1 MSTVTE
7 TRTHKGPVLPAPGTY
22 GPSYFSMGIN
32 VASFIAYLFM
42 IYNLF
47 FASILFFFG
56 FVDYLEYQ
64 RQYSAAKA
72 AYEEEKRIWEAAHQG
87 QEYTQP
93 FSFVAKNENGD
104 LILPYTTLRF
114 GLQFFLVFLVLFIPT
129 RRIVKTYGS
138 RRLVI
143 DDVGITIK
151 QFQFKTLFKKLF
163 LAPINYLQKGEFDL
177 DPMTTEQFVTW
188 EGVLDIQVKK
198 SESIIASIIPN
209 LKKAVVY
216 TMDRSFVIDGIAYQ
230 RAEEI
235 MEKMKT
241 FGDSLEEKVIDFG
254 YGASIAIIWRRMKRS
269 KVGMLG
275 FVLVAFFLM
284 VAVLAAVFSIAY
296 PLSDLQLRTEP
307 VLVEFFS
314 FNIGGKTIP
323 IHLRNP
329 NYGDP
334 RAKWISPNEQY
345 YFGTDGDG
353 RDVFSRIFFGSF
365 YSILIGVV
373 AQVII
378 VFLGGIIGAAS
389 GYLGGA
395 FDNVMMR
402 VADVLL
408 VLPGLPILIMISAA
422 FGSVFDVI
430 PIQGAYYLVVY
441 SIFALIGW
449 PGTARYI
456 RAEVLAIKEA
466 EFIQAEYVLGA
477 THWRTITRHIIPNAM
492 STLIII
498 FTLGIAGVIQGVAS
512 LAFLGFGSA
521 DTLVWGSDLSVYA
534 NDTRLVTQGTWWG
547 VTYVSLALFLLT
559 LGFNLLGD
567 SLRDALDPTLKE

>member
-1 MSTVTE
+1 LYT
-7 TRTHKGPVLPAPGTY
+7 
-22 GPSYFSMGIN
+22 
-32 VASFIAYLFM
+32 
-42 IYNLF
+42 LF
-47 FASILFFFG
+47 FASLFFIFG
-56 FVDYLEYQ
+56 FSDYLEYQ
-64 RQYSAAKA
+64 RQYAAAKS
-72 AYEEEKRIWEAAHQG
+72 AYEEQKRIWEAAHEG
-87 QEYTQP
+87 QQYTQP

-114 GLQFFLVFLVLFIPT
+114 GLQFFLVFLVIFIPT
-129 RRIVKTYGS
+129 RKIVRTYGS
-138 RRLVI
+138 RKLII
-143 DDVGITIK
+143 DDNGITIK
-151 QFQFKTLFKKLF
+151 VLHLKTLFKKLL
-163 LAPINYLQKGEFDL
+163 LAPFTYLQTKEFDL
-177 DPMTTEQFVTW
+177 DPMKTEQFVTW

-216 TMDRSFVIDGIAYQ
+216 TMDRSFVIDSLAYQ
-230 RAEEI
+230 NADEI

-275 FVLVAFFLM
+275 FVLVTFFLL
-284 VAVLAAVFSIAY
+284 VAVFAAVFSIAY
-296 PLSDLQLRTEP
+296 PLSDLQIRTQP
-307 VLVEFFS
+307 VLIKFFS
-314 FNIGGKTIP
+314 LNIGGKEFP
-323 IHLRNP
+323 FQLRNP
-329 NYGDP
+329 NFGDP
-334 RAKWISPNEQY
+334 RAKWVAPNEQY

-353 RDVFSRIFFGSF
+353 RDIFSRIFFGSF
-365 YSILIGVV
+365 YSILIGVI

-378 VFLGGIIGAAS
+378 VVLGGIIGAAS
-389 GYLGGA
+389 GYMGGA

-430 PIQGAYYLVVY
+430 PIEGAYYLVVY

-512 LAFLGFGSA
+512 LAFLGFGSS
-521 DTLVWGSDLSVYA
+521 DTLVWGSDLSVYS
-534 NDTRLVTQGTWWG
+534 NDTRLVTQGVWWG
-547 VTYVSLALFLLT
+547 VTFVSLALFLLT